1 MQTKKVSSK
10 MLIPIVTAIIAI
22 VFIYFGITKYG
33 FMHEVRGPL
42 PGFFP
47 TIIGFLL
54 LALSVL
60 AFIGSLKEE
69 SPGFPVEN
77 WYPALGVVAS
87 CSPRW

>member
-1 MQTKKVSSK
+1 MQTKKITSK

-47 TIIGFLL
+47 TIIGFL
-54 LALSVL
+54 
-60 AFIGSLKEE
+60 
-69 SPGFPVEN
+69 
-77 WYPALGVVAS
+77 
-87 CSPRW
+87 